1 VGGRMF
7 VVTGEGKGEAMQAS
21 LITRVN
27 DDAWRTEILFETT
40 LPPLANAPQPERFTF

>member
-40 LPPLANAPQPERFTF
+40 LPPLANTPQPERFIF